1 MTETTRLPLLGHLN
15 ELRNRLVKAAIAIV
29 VGAIIAF
36 IFRNWIY
43 DLLVKPWNDISGEE
57 DLVFFNPT
65 GAFSLFMR
73 LSLWGGFVIASPV
86 IIWQVWAFVSPALKK
101 REKKW
106 AIPVILALTVLF
118 FAGIFV
124 GYWALQRGLS
134 FLIDF
139 GGDRLDPTISA
150 DNYLRFAMRF
160 ILVFGIAFEFPVFIF
175 LAAAFGLIGS
185 KRLRRERRW
194 AVLTIVVVGAVITP
208 SGDPLTL
215 LLLSA
220 PLYILYEITILV
232 VRFVLKS

>member
-1 MTETTRLPLLGHLN
+1 MTEAARLPLLGHLS
-15 ELRNRLVKAAIAIV
+15 ELRNRLLKSVIAIV
-29 VGAIIAF
+29 VGAIVAF

-43 DLLVKPWNDISGEE
+43 DVLVKPWNDISAQE

-86 IIWQVWAFVSPALKK
+86 IIWQVWAFVSPALTR

-106 AIPVILALTVLF
+106 AIPVILALTLLF
-118 FAGIFV
+118 LAGIAT
-124 GYWALQRGLS
+124 GYWALQRGLT

-175 LAAAFGLIGS
+175 LAAAFGMVSS
-185 KRLRRERRW
+185 KRLRQGRRW
-194 AVLTIVVVGAVITP
+194 AVLIIVVVGAVITP

-215 LLLSA
+215 MLLSV
-220 PLYILYEITILV
+220 PLYVLYEMTIWL
-232 VRFVLKS
+232 VRFLLKK